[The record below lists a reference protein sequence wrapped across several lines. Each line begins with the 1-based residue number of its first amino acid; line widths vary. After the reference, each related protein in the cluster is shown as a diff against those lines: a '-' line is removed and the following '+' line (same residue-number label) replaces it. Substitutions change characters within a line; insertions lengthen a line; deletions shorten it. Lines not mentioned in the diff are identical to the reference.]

1 MRLTATILQ
10 VERTT
15 EGFLVQVAGPG
26 VRGAVMLDVTPEV
39 PQTGQ
44 TFSFEYGASVST
56 TSGDALRSRIPLATA
71 VASSG
76 TGSTDAT
83 RTTTGNVTTSTNAA
97 GTTSGAT
104 PNDSSSAESEFLQL
118 MMGGARNT
126 PLAGHDVEAELDA
139 FVGTPDE
146 VRRGLI
152 LMRAQRR

>member
-1 MRLTATILQ
+1 MRLTATILE

-26 VRGAVMLDVTPEV
+26 VRGAVLLDVTPEV
-39 PQTGQ
+39 PQRGQ
-44 TFSFEYGASVST
+44 TFSFEYGASAST
-56 TSGDALRSRIPLATA
+56 TAGDALRSRIPAATA
-71 VASSG
+71 VRAASAGSVASSAPG
-76 TGSTDAT
+76 ADTRAAT
-83 RTTTGNVTTSTNAA
+83 TTNAA
-97 GTTSGAT
+97 ATSGVM
-104 PNDSSSAESEFLQL
+104 PNDSISAESEFLQL

-152 LMRAQRR
+152 LMRTQR

>member
-26 VRGAVMLDVTPEV
+26 VRGAVMLEVTPEV
-39 PQTGQ
+39 PQVGQ
-44 TFSFEYGASVST
+44 TFSLEYGASVNT
-56 TSGDALRSRIPLATA
+56 TSGDALRSRIPSATA
-71 VASSG
+71 VASTG
-76 TGSTDAT
+76 TPSTNAT
-83 RTTTGNVTTSTNAA
+83 RTTVGNVTTTTNAA
-97 GTTSGAT
+97 GTSGV

>member
-39 PQTGQ
+39 PQVGQ
-44 TFSFEYGASVST
+44 TFSLEYGASVNT
-56 TSGDALRSRIPLATA
+56 TSGDALRSRIPPATA

-76 TGSTDAT
+76 TPGTNAT
-83 RTTTGNVTTSTNAA
+83 RTTVGNVTTTTNAA
-97 GTTSGAT
+97 GTSGVI

-126 PLAGHDVEAELDA
+126 PLAGHDAEAELDA